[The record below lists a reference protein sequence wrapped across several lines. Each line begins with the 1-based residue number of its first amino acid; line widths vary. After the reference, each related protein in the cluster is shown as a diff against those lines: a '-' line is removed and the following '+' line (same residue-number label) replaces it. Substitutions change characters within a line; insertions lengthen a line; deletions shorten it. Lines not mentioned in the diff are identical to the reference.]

1 MSLGGVKP
9 DWYLHRDNY
18 KLVLCL
24 YISHEKKSQPFYDFE
39 GILLLVD
46 RLAGLH
52 DALHAAGND
61 GRHRGLHIRRTHN
74 ELPEATCAL
83 LVQLLQPIEDGGQQH
98 AKVLLLQ
105 IVRLLQLVG
114 ILVLGIVRLLDLG
127 RHHVLVAL
135 HLGPAE
141 IEVHVRPLVAVHR
154 LFRVAV
160 GLLVVPLGPV
170 QRGELC
176 GEVLLQVGTIAKAF
190 LQVHMD
196 ARD

>member
-9 DWYLHRDNY
+9 DWYLYRDNY
-18 KLVLCL
+18 KLVLCS
-24 YISHEKKSQPFYDFE
+24 YIFHEKKSQPFYDFE

-61 GRHRGLHIRRTHN
+61 GRHRG
-74 ELPEATCAL
+74 
-83 LVQLLQPIEDGGQQH
+83 
-98 AKVLLLQ
+98 
-105 IVRLLQLVG
+105 
-114 ILVLGIVRLLDLG
+114 
-127 RHHVLVAL
+127 
-135 HLGPAE
+135 
-141 IEVHVRPLVAVHR
+141 
-154 LFRVAV
+154 
-160 GLLVVPLGPV
+160 
-170 QRGELC
+170 ELC